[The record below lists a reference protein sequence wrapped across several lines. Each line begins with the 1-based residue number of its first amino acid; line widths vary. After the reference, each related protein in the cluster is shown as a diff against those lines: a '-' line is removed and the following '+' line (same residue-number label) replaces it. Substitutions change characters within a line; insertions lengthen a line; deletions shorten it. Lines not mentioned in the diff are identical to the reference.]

1 MWENVNTDCFL
12 LSGNLILTRMNFAKW
27 LDWDSP
33 AKHPPLFQEDS
44 ESTQDPVH
52 CVFICLAFQVKTLV
66 RLNFSPLA
74 SIPRRRWV
82 NSRCRLHVL
91 IEPSIS
97 SADIGQ
103 QKIECKLL
111 PITCI
116 CIQLLRLTK
125 KFPKTPHPSTGG
137 QDIPSPKCSKSWA
150 TIINERW
157 VLNVYLHSPHM
168 LFNAWRSEIQSVR
181 WALDWRE
188 GQKK

>member
-1 MWENVNTDCFL
+1 MNEL
-12 LSGNLILTRMNFAKW
+12 LPNGL
-27 LDWDSP
+27 
-33 AKHPPLFQEDS
+33 
-44 ESTQDPVH
+44 
-52 CVFICLAFQVKTLV
+52 
-66 RLNFSPLA
+66 RLRLLGQTSS
-74 SIPRRRWV
+74 SIPWRRWV
-82 NSRCRLHVL
+82 NSRCFCVYICLAFLHCAQNVKITSL
-91 IEPSIS
+91 FSKCSHIGKIKLFSTVTNILLHSKKTMSQLKMLLTGIQPSIS

-157 VLNVYLHSPHM
+157 VLNVYLHSRHM